1 MAPSCPHTKDIAS
14 PAAELRLSKAFPAL
28 DLKKLVNPKTC
39 FLSIL
44 AVSMFPFFFFFFFS
58 FFLAFFFFLSTPRH
72 MGFPRGGGYPEL

>member
-44 AVSMFPFFFFFFFS
+44 AVSMFPFFFFFFSS
-58 FFLAFFFFLSTPRH
+58 FFLAYVFLGPHPWH
-72 MGFPRGGGYPEL
+72 MEVSRRGV